1 MVVWGWGIPMGFA
14 SLNVVTR
21 ENNMV
26 GLSLRLFA
34 AVLALMLLSGCGTQT
49 RVQPTYTSIGSAY
62 SSPSCSDTAEL
73 SFTRSGDFM
82 YMALSAVVKVDGVE
96 IGRLSR
102 NQQFTQ
108 VVCAGNRSIK
118 IEASMNPG
126 SSVISGNFVS
136 NGVYKFLI
144 GPNSSSFMTGAIQLS
159 AISGTSSNSGL
170 FGINLTESSV
180 PKVEAKLQKQTTATP
195 ATKTKMDLRT
205 AKTECSAIGFK
216 LGTDKHAECVL
227 ELVK

>member
-1 MVVWGWGIPMGFA
+1 
-14 SLNVVTR
+14 
-21 ENNMV
+21 
-26 GLSLRLFA
+26 
-34 AVLALMLLSGCGTQT
+34 
-49 RVQPTYTSIGSAY
+49 
-62 SSPSCSDTAEL
+62 
-73 SFTRSGDFM
+73 
-82 YMALSAVVKVDGVE
+82 
-96 IGRLSR
+96 
-102 NQQFTQ
+102 
-108 VVCAGNRSIK
+108 
-118 IEASMNPG
+118 MNPG

-180 PKVEAKLQKQTTATP
+180 PKVEATLQKQTTATP

-205 AKTECSAIGFK
+205 VKTECSAIGFK